1 MSDAHIVVADADPQS
16 RAVLTW
22 LLRERGHVVDACD
35 APESLNAAV
44 RDREPDLLV
53 LGFDGPDGQRVLAD
67 LEADPRMAD
76 VPVIAAVGRHRAPDD
91 VPLTHRVTDVVAR
104 PIMVRQFLA
113 RVDAQLRLREALR
126 EARARSASLEQELQ
140 RVRDEA
146 AASHEVME
154 IVHEI
159 VGEGSTTAI
168 YRVLARRLARALGI
182 SRCSVILASPG
193 DAVAMVAVA
202 HDDVSLQDFAIRLE
216 DYPEVSEALESGRPV
231 LVADATQD
239 PRLLE
244 FAKMRHGV
252 SQLRS
257 CIVLPFTLDRW
268 RSGVLFLRTRRGER
282 ALTQDDLDFA
292 EPVLRAAV
300 AAVRRS
306 QVLESTRADNQRL
319 EALATTDPLT
329 RLLNRRA
336 LHERLAA
343 EVQRADRY
351 GAVLTLMLIDV
362 DHFKQVNDTHGHL
375 VGDAVLAQLAGVIQ
389 ASLRTVDVAARYGGE
404 EFIVILPETPLDGGV
419 IIAERLRE
427 RMAGHEFF
435 GLHGLPLQLT
445 VSVGVAV
452 YPGHDVHSTDALI
465 ARADAALYRAK
476 ADGRNAVRA

>member
-1 MSDAHIVVADADPQS
+1 MNPSHIVVADPDPQS

-22 LLRERGHVVDACD
+22 LLRERGYAVDACD
-35 APESLNAAV
+35 APDALRTAV
-44 RDREPDLLV
+44 QEREPDLVV
-53 LGFDGPDGQRVLAD
+53 LGFDGPEGQRALD
-67 LEADPRMAD
+67 SLDADPRLAD
-76 VPVIAAVGRHRAPDD
+76 VPVIAAMDRHRAPDD
-91 VPLTHRVTDVVAR
+91 VPLARGVTDVVAR
-104 PIMVRQFLA
+104 PILVRQFLA
-113 RVDAQLRLREALR
+113 RVEAQLRLREALR
-126 EARARSASLEQELQ
+126 EARARSDALELELQ

-182 SRCSVILASPG
+182 TRCSVVLASPG
-193 DAVAMVAVA
+193 DSMAMVAVA

-216 DYPEVSEALESGRPV
+216 DYPEITDALESGRPV
-231 LVADATQD
+231 LVEDAPTD
-239 PRLLE
+239 ARLRDV
-244 FAKMRHGV
+244 ARMRHGV
-252 SQLRS
+252 AQLRS
-257 CIVLPFTLDRW
+257 AIVLPFTLDRW
-268 RSGVLFLRTRRGER
+268 RAGVLFLRTRRGER
-282 ALTQDDLDFA
+282 ALTQEDLEFA

-336 LHERLAA
+336 LHDRLAS

-375 VGDAVLAQLAGVIQ
+375 IGDAVLAQLAGVLQ
-389 ASLRTVDVAARYGGE
+389 ASLRTVDVAARYGG
-404 EFIVILPETPLDGGV
+404 
-419 IIAERLRE
+419 
-427 RMAGHEFF
+427 
-435 GLHGLPLQLT
+435 
-445 VSVGVAV
+445 
-452 YPGHDVHSTDALI
+452 
-465 ARADAALYRAK
+465 
-476 ADGRNAVRA
+476 

>member
-1 MSDAHIVVADADPQS
+1 MTQAHIVVADGDAQS

-22 LLRERGHVVDACD
+22 LLRERGYDVNACD
-35 APESLNAAV
+35 APEAL
-44 RDREPDLLV
+44 RDATREREPDLVV
-53 LGFDGPDGQRVLAD
+53 LGFDGADGRRVLED
-67 LEADPRMAD
+67 IDADPRMAE
-76 VPVIAAVGRHRAPDD
+76 VPVIAAIDRHRAPDD
-91 VPLTHRVTDVVAR
+91 VPLTRGVTDVVAR

-113 RVDAQLRLREALR
+113 RVEAQLRLREALR
-126 EARARSASLEQELQ
+126 EARARSASLERELQ

-182 SRCSVILASPG
+182 TRCSVILASPG
-193 DAVAMVAVA
+193 DSMAMVAVA
-202 HDDVSLQDFAIRLE
+202 HDDVALQDFAIRLE
-216 DYPEVSEALESGRPV
+216 DYPEVSDALESGRPV
-231 LVADATQD
+231 LVEDAATD

-244 FAKMRHGV
+244 FARMRHGV

-257 CIVLPFTLDRW
+257 AIVLPFTLDRW
-268 RSGVLFLRTRRGER
+268 RSGVLFLRTRRNER

-336 LHERLAA
+336 LHDRLAA

-362 DHFKQVNDTHGHL
+362 DHFKEVNDTHGHL
-375 VGDAVLAQLAGVIQ
+375 VGDAVLAQLAGVVQ

-419 IIAERLRE
+419 SIAERLRE
-427 RMAGHEFF
+427 RMEGHEFF
-435 GLHGLPLQLT
+435 GMHGVPLRLT
-445 VSVGVAV
+445 VSIGVAV
-452 YPGHDVHSTDALI
+452 YPSHDVHSTDALI

>member
-1 MSDAHIVVADADPQS
+1 MSLSRIVVADADPQS

-22 LLRERGHVVDACD
+22 LLRERGYAVDACD
-35 APESLNAAV
+35 APEALHRTV
-44 RDREPDLLV
+44 REREPDLVV
-53 LGFDGPDGQRVLAD
+53 LGFDGPEGQHVLDALD
-67 LEADPRMAD
+67 ADPRMAD
-76 VPVIAAVGRHRAPDD
+76 VPVIAAIDRHRAPDD
-91 VPLTHRVTDVVAR
+91 VPLTRGVTDVVAR

-113 RVDAQLRLREALR
+113 RIDAQLRLRQALR

-193 DAVAMVAVA
+193 DSMAMVAVA

-216 DYPEVSEALESGRPV
+216 DYPEVSDALESGRPV
-231 LVADATQD
+231 LVEDAATD
-239 PRLLE
+239 PRFLE
-244 FAKMRHGV
+244 FTKMRHGV

-257 CIVLPFTLDRW
+257 AIVLPFTLDRW

-282 ALTQDDLDFA
+282 ALTQDDLEFA

-336 LHERLAA
+336 LHDRLAA

-362 DHFKQVNDTHGHL
+362 DHFKEVNDTHGHL
-375 VGDAVLAQLAGVIQ
+375 VGDAVLAQLAGVVQ

-404 EFIVILPETPLDGGV
+404 EFIVILPETPLDGGLS
-419 IIAERLRE
+419 IAERLRE
-427 RMAGHEFF
+427 RMAAHEFF
-435 GLHGLPLQLT
+435 GLHGVPLQLT
-445 VSVGVAV
+445 VSIGIAV
-452 YPGHDVHSTDALI
+452 YPSHEVHSTDELI

-476 ADGRNAVRA
+476 ADGRDAVRA